1 MKTKT
6 TNITKILATSVV
18 AVLLASC
25 AGGNYVTEN
34 QPTVYKPTAP
44 KPPVQQ
50 PSNPAITGDT
60 NSFYGWKQNFSMR
73 AIAEGYDIND
83 VNRLMSMASLNQKII
98 SNDRSQSEFAK
109 MPWEYVDSAASS
121 SRVSMGKSKFAN
133 NRAVFNSIESNYGVD
148 AEIVTAI
155 WGMES
160 SYGGYTGS
168 SNLASSLATLAYE
181 GRRRDFAEA
190 QLKALLVLLKRGDVS
205 WYQMDGSWAGG
216 MGHTQFIP
224 ATWLKQG
231 VDGNL
236 DGQKNPWNS
245 TDALNST
252 ANYLKNS
259 GWVQGLS
266 PYYEVTLPS
275 GFDYRQMGNKK
286 TYDQWQ
292 AQGVQMLGGYIPKG
306 SLLELWLPAGKN
318 GPALLTSNN
327 FDVIKVYNNSSS
339 YALGVS
345 TLAKKIA
352 GERTIQKA
360 WPRYEKP
367 LTTAQVK
374 NLQINLTDKGYDT
387 KGADGIIGTNT
398 RKAFARWQADNGQT
412 PDGFITQTSAN
423 RLAW

>member
-1 MKTKT
+1 MKIKTINTTKVLVT
-6 TNITKILATSVV
+6 AVM

-25 AGGNYVTEN
+25 AGGGHIAEN
-34 QPTVYKPTAP
+34 KPAVYKPMPPKAP
-44 KPPVQQ
+44 MQQ
-50 PSNPAITGDT
+50 STNAATTGYT
-60 NSFYGWKQNFSMR
+60 NSFYDWKQDFTRR
-73 AIAEGYDIND
+73 AIAQGYYASD
-83 VNRLMSMASLNQKII
+83 VKRLMNMASLNQKII
-98 SNDRSQSEFAK
+98 SNDRNQAEFAK
-109 MPWEYVDSAASS
+109 MPWEYLDSATAST
-121 SRVSMGKSKFAN
+121 RVNTGKSKFAN
-133 NRAVFNSIESNYGVD
+133 NQSTFRAIESRYGVD
-148 AEIVTAI
+148 AEVVAAI

-160 SYGGYTGS
+160 SYGGFTGT

-181 GRRRDFAEA
+181 GRRRDFAEE

-224 ATWLKQG
+224 ATWLAHG

-245 TDALNST
+245 SDALNST

-259 GWVQGLS
+259 GWIQGLS

-275 GFDYRQMGNKK
+275 GFDYSQIGSKK
-286 TYDQWQ
+286 TISEWK
-292 AQGVQMLGGYIPKG
+292 AQGVNFMSGYVPQG
-306 SLLELWLPAGKN
+306 SMLELWLPAGKN
-318 GPALLTSNN
+318 GPALLTSKN

-345 TLAKKIA
+345 TLAKKIV
-352 GERTIQKA
+352 GESAIQKA

-374 NLQINLTDKGYDT
+374 NLQINLTSKGYDT

-412 PDGFITQTSAN
+412 PDGFITQTSASP
-423 RLAW
+423 LVW